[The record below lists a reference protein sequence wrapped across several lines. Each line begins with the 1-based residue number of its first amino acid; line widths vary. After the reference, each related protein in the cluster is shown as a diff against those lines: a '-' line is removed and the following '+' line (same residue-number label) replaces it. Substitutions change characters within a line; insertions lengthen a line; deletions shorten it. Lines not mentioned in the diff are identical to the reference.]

1 LELYELVEPPSTI
14 AGMRALLEYVVR
26 LDAGAADDLDVRGMT
41 ASLLRS
47 PALAN

>member
-1 LELYELVEPPSTI
+1 MALASTI
-14 AGMRALLEYVVR
+14 AGMRALLEYVVKV
-26 LDAGAADDLDVRGMT
+26 DAGAVVDLDVRDIA